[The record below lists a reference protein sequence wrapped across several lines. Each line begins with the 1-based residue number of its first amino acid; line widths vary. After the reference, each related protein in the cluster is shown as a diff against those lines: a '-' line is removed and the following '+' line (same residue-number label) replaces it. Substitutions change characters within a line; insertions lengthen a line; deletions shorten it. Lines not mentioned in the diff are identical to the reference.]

1 MYGGDSFIIMKDKKA
16 ISIKDSFFNSN
27 SSFQHGTIFI
37 LFYGICKCA
46 CYTYLVCL
54 MAISIFIYFI
64 FSLYYNQR
72 M

>member
-46 CYTYLVCL
+46 CYTYFSVFNVNKHLYL
-54 MAISIFIYFI
+54 FYF
-64 FSLYYNQR
+64 
-72 M
+72 